1 MEKHQQN
8 ILFKQLTGLQLR
20 QFGKRKSNWIVF
32 LFFLCTGLY
41 ALYQGYVD
49 KKAKTVTI
57 SAFRQHSDSLLNAMK
72 AGISADTTTAE
83 GKAAYSRSSR
93 LNPGLWN
100 SRLPSFKLPV
110 STAIFNIGQGDVFP
124 YYYLF
129 AAENFEMQWL
139 KQTEIANPLRSLSGH
154 FDISFWIVYLL
165 PLMILLLLFNALSG
179 ERDNGNWRLIAAQGI
194 SEKAWLE
201 TKLIAVALLATALL
215 LVIAIAGLVINLAAF
230 GHGFVWSDGLFFLS
244 AAVYLCFWLSM
255 FYFINTLR
263 RPTAY
268 NALVSGVA
276 WIAVCFVLPV
286 VISKLAA
293 ATVPVDNTTVSSFSR
308 RPQDPRIDSD
318 NLFAAGF
325 IKQLAK
331 EEEVYRN
338 ADTGTSSPAF
348 YLRVYHAWHLLLHKE
363 RWPVVQQYFHQVE
376 KRQQVTNWSTLI
388 NPAASTDGYLTAL
401 ADNDAAAF
409 HHFTNE
415 TEALHKGLQRTFFG
429 KLFHGNSFSQ
439 NEYKSLPEFTYFR
452 NNLPFSIVAYFVF
465 MMILGTGLVKIA
477 NRQLKEML

>member
-1 MEKHQQN
+1 M
-8 ILFKQLTGLQLR
+8 QLQ
-20 QFGKRKSNWIVF
+20 QFGKRKSNWFVF

-41 ALYQGYVD
+41 ALHQGYTD

-57 SAFRQHSDSLLNAMK
+57 TAFRQQSDSLLNAMK
-72 AGISADTTTAE
+72 AGISADTITAE
-83 GKAAYSRSSR
+83 GKAAYNRSSR

-154 FDISFWIVYLL
+154 FDVSFWIVYLL

-194 SEKAWLE
+194 SEKAWLKS
-201 TKLIAVALLATALL
+201 KLIAVALLAASLL
-215 LVIAIAGLVINLAAF
+215 LIIAFVGLVVNQIAF
-230 GHGFVWSDGLFFLS
+230 RHGFAWSDGLFFLS
-244 AAVYLCFWLSM
+244 AVVYLCFWLSL
-255 FYFINTLR
+255 FYFINSFR

-276 WIAVCFVLPV
+276 WIAICFVFPV
-286 VISKLAA
+286 IISKLAA
-293 ATVPVDNTTVSSFSR
+293 SIVPVDNTSISSFSR
-308 RPQDPRIDSD
+308 RPQDPRIESN

-331 EEEVYRN
+331 EEEFYRK

-348 YLRVYHAWHLLLHKE
+348 YLRVYHAWHFLLHKE
-363 RWPVVQQYFHQVE
+363 RWPVVQQYFSQVE
-376 KRQQVTNWSTLI
+376 KRQQVTNWSGLI

-415 TEALHKGLQRTFFG
+415 TEALHKGLQRAFFG
-429 KLFHGNSFSQ
+429 KLFNGNSFTRD
-439 NEYKSLPEFTYFR
+439 EYNRLPEFTYYR
-452 NNLPFSIVAYFVF
+452 NNLPLSLTAYFVF
-465 MMILGTGLVKIA
+465 MMMLCAGLMMRA
-477 NRQLKEML
+477 NRQLKQVL